1 MRFEECAFFVVGQ
14 ARTDDGVDMMSS
26 GPVECVCRG
35 VVDGTEL
42 QAGGESSHA
51 WQVTL
56 RNKRLSWREVGEAIG
71 TSGGPHAS
79 AIARRRNDGAPLPIS
94 RGKAGTGTGVRMS
107 EYTRP
112 GVESVEFR
120 DDDGN
125 VIDYGNRWA
134 SRGGTPPEDS
144 YSVDEHPE
152 RFAPLHTVAAAL
164 IDYLVSNCEV
174 DVEEGHHVTADLLHA
189 STAEETVRA
198 VRLTPR
204 SDACAPLI
212 IVLTSYPA
220 VQVYAGTLFE
230 EFYPSCGCN
239 ACDERWDDVAE
250 ELEWHVFA
258 IVGGG
263 FGEEVSEPRRAK
275 WSYDRG
281 RGLVKGM
288 GQTVSYRL
296 RSLKGE
302 NQRSGQSRA
311 EDVPAEL
318 LKSARV
324 TLDAVAAVSA
334 DGNWLPWPPK
344 ASPLLDDAQ
353 ADVA

>member
-1 MRFEECAFFVVGQ
+1 
-14 ARTDDGVDMMSS
+14 
-26 GPVECVCRG
+26 
-35 VVDGTEL
+35 
-42 QAGGESSHA
+42 
-51 WQVTL
+51 
-56 RNKRLSWREVGEAIG
+56 
-71 TSGGPHAS
+71 
-79 AIARRRNDGAPLPIS
+79 
-94 RGKAGTGTGVRMS
+94 MS

-112 GVESVEFR
+112 PIESVEFR

-125 VIDYGNRWA
+125 IIDYGNRWA

-164 IDYLVSNCEV
+164 IDYLVSHYDV
-174 DVEEGHHVTADLLHA
+174 DVEEGHHVTTGLLHA
-189 STAEETVRA
+189 PTAEETVRA

-204 SDACAPLI
+204 SDACAPL
-212 IVLTSYPA
+212 VFALTSYPA
-220 VQVYAGTLFE
+220 LRVHAGALFR

-239 ACDERWDDVAE
+239 ACDERWDEVAD
-250 ELEWHVFA
+250 ELEWQVFA

-263 FGEEVSEPRRAK
+263 FGEKVSEPRRAK

-296 RSLKGE
+296 RSLDGD
-302 NQRSGQSRA
+302 NQRSGESRA

-318 LKSARV
+318 LKSARA
-324 TLDAVAAVSA
+324 TLDAVAAVST
-334 DGNWLPWPPK
+334 DGSWLPWPPK
-344 ASPLLDDAQ
+344 AARLLSDSQ
-353 ADVA
+353 AAAA